1 MTASAGRYPMS
12 AQCGIPGAPRP
23 ACCSMRGRA
32 GKPKRPDP
40 LAPEAVLAHGAN
52 RRACGARRTKAALER
67 RGPCASGRRIGRI
80 TRGSGPV
87 GAYPRA
93 RLKAR
98 AGRPG
103 EAGLPDVVARE
114 FDGRAPRT
122 RIVSD
127 PACVRVGSKRN
138 HACLLV
144 DLRNREIAGHAAGG
158 RKDAS
163 LVKPAF
169 AAAALPL
176 AGIQAFHADGGGES
190 GSIAIDD
197 LLGAFGIEGSPSGK
211 GCPCGSA
218 VDEPA
223 SKMPKAESVYGESVS
238 TLHGLQVELNDHVRW
253 HSRFRLHSKLGYVS
267 PVEFGNAG
275 LSP

>member
-1 MTASAGRYPMS
+1 MFQSRQRRYSHGSGRDNRQRRALSDASAARDPRRSEAGLLQHARARRETEAAGPARAGGR
-12 AQCGIPGAPRP
+12 PGPRGRLP
-23 ACCSMRGRA
+23 RLRRPQGKGRA
-32 GKPKRPDP
+32 GATRV
-40 LAPEAVLAHGAN
+40 LRLQAPHRAHHG
-52 RRACGARRTKAALER
+52 GD
-67 RGPCASGRRIGRI
+67 
-80 TRGSGPV
+80 GPV
-87 GAYPRA
+87 GAYSRA
-93 RLKAR
+93 RLKAH

-103 EAGLPDVVARE
+103 EAELPNIVARE
-114 FDGRAPRT
+114 LGGRALRT

-158 RKDAS
+158 CKGAS

-176 AGIQAFHADGGGES
+176 TDIRVLHADRGGES

-223 SKMPKAESVYGESVS
+223 SKMPKAEPVYGESFS
-238 TLHGLQVELNDHVRW
+238 TLHGLQVKLNDHVR
-253 HSRFRLHSKLGYVS
+253 
-267 PVEFGNAG
+267 
-275 LSP
+275 